1 MTKLFTALTILAF
14 SLSVSAQMLDAYPE
28 ISGAEREIAAKTALD
43 APNTVVLYAKG
54 LCCPS
59 CAIGVRKMLSKLSFV
74 DLTRYNQGVEL
85 DPKTQLVRIAIKPG
99 QQEEM
104 KALKAAILDAG
115 YDAVHLFKLTKGA
128 LEIKQFASAEVK

>member
-1 MTKLFTALTILAF
+1 MIKRIVMFAVLLFAVDA
-14 SLSVSAQMLDAYPE
+14 SAQLMDAFPE
-28 ISGAEREIAAKTALD
+28 ISGQEREVAAKAALD

-59 CAIGVRKMLSKLSFV
+59 CAIGVRKMLGKLSFV
-74 DLTRYNQGVEL
+74 DLKRYNQGVEL

-99 QQEEM
+99 QQEDM
-104 KALKAAILDAG
+104 KALKEAILEAG

-128 LEIKQFASAEVK
+128 LEVKEFASAEAK

>member
-1 MTKLFTALTILAF
+1 MIKIALMSAALLFSFGA
-14 SLSVSAQMLDAYPE
+14 SAQMLDAFPE
-28 ISGAEREIAAKTALD
+28 ISGQEREVAAKAALD

-59 CAIGVRKMLSKLSFV
+59 CAIGIRKMLSKLSFV
-74 DLTRYNQGVEL
+74 DLTRYNKGVEL

-104 KALKAAILDAG
+104 KALKEAILDAG

-128 LEIKQFASAEVK
+128 LEVKEFASAKVK